1 MFNKKEDKVSLNKKE
16 ELLARIR
23 PIIAK
28 QLGVDEAKIILQSKL
43 NEDLG
48 ADSLDSIEVIMAL
61 EEEFNIEILD
71 GDAEKMKTVED
82 VVRYLADK
90 V

>member
-1 MFNKKEDKVSLNKKE
+1 MPQDKNEIFSKIK
-16 ELLARIR
+16 

-28 QLGVDEAKIILQSKL
+28 QLGVDETKITPQSKL

-48 ADSLDSIEVIMAL
+48 ADSLDPTELVMAL

-71 GDAEKMKTVED
+71 EDAEKMQTVGNILDYFAKKTQ
-82 VVRYLADK
+82 
-90 V
+90 